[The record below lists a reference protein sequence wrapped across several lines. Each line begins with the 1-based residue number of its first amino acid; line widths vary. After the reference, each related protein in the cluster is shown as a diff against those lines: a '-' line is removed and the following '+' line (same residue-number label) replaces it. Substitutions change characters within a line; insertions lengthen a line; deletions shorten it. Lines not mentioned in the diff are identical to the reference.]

1 MKKLIVLITAFG
13 FAAVAAMA
21 QDPYQ
26 TSPKDKTPV
35 TTQPGPATIPAQPA
49 TPATP
54 AQPQTQPA
62 TPATPAQ
69 PATPNRQ
76 ATNVQKQ
83 QKDGIVFRDG
93 KLWNMKAG
101 KGTAVD
107 KEITLSNGT
116 KVKSDGSVVM
126 KDGTQTTLSEGDYI
140 SMDGKL
146 ERAKPNRMTEKND
159 MDNNKDYKD
168 QE

>member
-1 MKKLIVLITAFG
+1 MKKLIVLVTALG
-13 FAAVAAMA
+13 FMAINAMA

-26 TSPKDKTPV
+26 SSPTDKTPQ
-35 TTQPGPATIPAQPA
+35 TATQ
-49 TPATP
+49 PATP
-54 AQPQTQPA
+54 AQPQTQPS

-116 KVKSDGSVVM
+116 KVKSDGTVVM

-146 ERAKPNRMTEKND
+146 ERAKPNRMTEQND
-159 MDNNKDYKD
+159 IDNNKDYKD

>member
-1 MKKLIVLITAFG
+1 MKKIIVLIATFA
-13 FAAVAAMA
+13 FAAANALA

-26 TSPKDKTPV
+26 TTPTDKTQR
-35 TTQPGPATIPAQPA
+35 TSTQPATPASPA

-76 ATNVQKQ
+76 ATNVQHQ
-83 QKDGIVFRDG
+83 MKDGIVFRDG
-93 KLWNMKAG
+93 KLWNIKAG
-101 KGTAVD
+101 KSMAVD
-107 KEITLSNGT
+107 KEATLANGT
-116 KVKSDGSVVM
+116 KVKSDGTVIM

-159 MDNNKDYKD
+159 INKDD
-168 QE
+168 E